1 MIVFDATYWKK
12 NRVWWHIIGWL
23 VYTPFVAT
31 AWGGP
36 FIEGLIYESVLMP
49 AKIVIVYFNL
59 YVLLPRLLLKK
70 KYLAYALAV
79 CTCLFLGAI
88 WQRIMVIYVYIP
100 MRGGA
105 VNAPFF
111 YFPIML
117 RIAMIINSILILTS
131 AAYILMKGYQ
141 YQQMIKEL
149 EKEKLSAELKFL
161 KSQVQ
166 PHFLFN
172 TLNNLYGLTLRQSP
186 KAPEIVLKLSELMR
200 YMLYKTNASRVP
212 LSQEINYLKNY
223 ITLEKI
229 RYDDAVNVFF
239 QVHGDILDK
248 EIAPMLLIAFIE
260 NSFKHGVSEGLEDA
274 WVKITIKLEE
284 HRLFL
289 DIANSMT
296 SPKQVMPVSQEE
308 VATLAGESSGGVG
321 LPNVQHRLELLYK
334 DRYTLDVQQSQ
345 ESFHI
350 KLALELD

>member
-1 MIVFDATYWKK
+1 LIVFDTAYWKK
-12 NRVWWHIIGWL
+12 NQVWWHIIGWL
-23 VYTPFVAT
+23 IYTPFVAL

-36 FIEGLIYESVLMP
+36 FKEGLIYESSLMP

-70 KYLAYALAV
+70 KYLAYGLSV
-79 CTCLFLGAI
+79 CACLCMGAI

-131 AAYILMKGYQ
+131 AAYILMKGYR

-200 YMLYKTNASRVP
+200 YMLYKTNAPRVP

-260 NSFKHGVSEGLEDA
+260 NSFKHGVSEGLENA
-274 WVKITIKLEE
+274 WVKITIKLEDNQ
-284 HRLFL
+284 LFL
-289 DIANSMT
+289 DIANSLT
-296 SPKQVMPVSQEE
+296 SPQSMLSPSKNEE
-308 VATLAGESSGGVG
+308 VINDEDTTGGVG

-334 DRYTLDVQQSQ
+334 GRYTLDLEQNQ
-345 ESFHI
+345 ESYHI